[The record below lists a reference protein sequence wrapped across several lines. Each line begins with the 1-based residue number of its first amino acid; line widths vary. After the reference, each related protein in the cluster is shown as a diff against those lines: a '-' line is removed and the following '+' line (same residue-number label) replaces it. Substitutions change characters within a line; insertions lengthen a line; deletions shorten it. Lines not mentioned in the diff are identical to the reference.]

1 MANRIPLESG
11 KYYHIYN
18 RGINGTRLFYEE
30 RNYYFF
36 LEKYAYYTTPV
47 MDTLAYCLMGNH
59 FHVLVKI
66 KSEAE
71 RTQVRK
77 KSSPKSKYITLD
89 PSRQLGH
96 VFNSYAQAINK
107 KYGRTG
113 GLFEAAFRRKEVT
126 SEAYLSRLIDY
137 IHKNPEKHGF
147 CNDFKDY
154 PYSSYHSHLSDQK
167 TKLARQEVLDWFD
180 GKESYRSFHR
190 STQDEKQIEKYII
203 EI

>member
-1 MANRIPLESG
+1 MAYRIPLESG

-18 RGINGTRLFYEE
+18 RGNNGTTLFYEE
-30 RNYYFF
+30 KNYYYF
-36 LEKYAYYTTPV
+36 LDLYAKYTTPV

-77 KSSPKSKYITLD
+77 NPSPKSKYITLN

-107 KYGRTG
+107 RYGRTG
-113 GLFEAAFRRKEVT
+113 SLFEEAFRRKEVT
-126 SEAYLSRLIDY
+126 SENYLSQLINY
-137 IHKNPEKHGF
+137 IHKNPVKHGF
-147 CNDFKDY
+147 CQDFKDY
-154 PYSSYHSHLSDQK
+154 PHSSYHSHLSNRQ
-167 TKLARQEVLDWFD
+167 TKLARKDVLDWFG
-180 GKESYRSFHR
+180 GKEQFQVFHEDK
-190 STQDEKQIEKYII
+190 QDEKLIDKYII
-203 EI
+203 EV

>member
-1 MANRIPLESG
+1 MAYSIPLESG

-36 LEKYAYYTTPV
+36 LEKYANYTTPV

-66 KSEAE
+66 KSETE
-71 RTQVRK
+71 RTQVREK
-77 KSSPKSKYITLD
+77 PSPKSKYITFD

-107 KYGRTG
+107 KYSRTG
-113 GLFEAAFRRKEVT
+113 GLFEAAFRRKEVA
-126 SEAYLSRLIDY
+126 SETYL
-137 IHKNPEKHGF
+137 
-147 CNDFKDY
+147 
-154 PYSSYHSHLSDQK
+154 
-167 TKLARQEVLDWFD
+167 
-180 GKESYRSFHR
+180 
-190 STQDEKQIEKYII
+190 
-203 EI
+203 